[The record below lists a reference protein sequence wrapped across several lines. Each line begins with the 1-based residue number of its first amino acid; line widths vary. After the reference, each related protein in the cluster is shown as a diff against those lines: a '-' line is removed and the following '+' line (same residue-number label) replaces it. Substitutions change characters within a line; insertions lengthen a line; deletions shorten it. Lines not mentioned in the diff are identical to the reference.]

1 MGREKNKTKQKNP
14 KTPCH
19 RSALFSP
26 AVASSEWE
34 NVFNWNHRTSSQ
46 PTLNGFLCA
55 AFCQSFKQDCT
66 RKEKNVVFTDTQPC
80 KNNSDI
86 SSQCIHCSS
95 LTVSLETN
103 RHVTLLPVGP
113 RGGFLVFLVF
123 AWTPLSYFALPS
135 LQPDFFFLVCWLFW
149 LEKNH
154 RYEAQSCMLS
164 NALGQKHTGGI
175 SFKYAGLKREP
186 KEIRRH

>member
-1 MGREKNKTKQKNP
+1 MRTVGSGSTKFAFPETGNWPWALVWLEQKVFVNVDKWFSPFWSLAEIFFNGEGKQNKTKQNP
-14 KTPCH
+14 KTPCQC
-19 RSALFSP
+19 SALFSP
-26 AVASSEWE
+26 AVASRECE

-80 KNNSDI
+80 KNNSGI

-95 LTVSLETN
+95 LTVPSETN

-113 RGGFLVFLVF
+113 QGGLLIFLIF
-123 AWTPLSYFALPS
+123 A
-135 LQPDFFFLVCWLFW
+135 
-149 LEKNH
+149 
-154 RYEAQSCMLS
+154 
-164 NALGQKHTGGI
+164 
-175 SFKYAGLKREP
+175 
-186 KEIRRH
+186 